1 MNNEKQKFLPWRR
14 WGVLGIIM
22 LGTFMAILDANIVN
36 VAMPHMMSSFGVDRN
51 KIEWVATGFML
62 TSASIMPFMGWVT
75 CRINYKIIYLGCL
88 GIFTI
93 ASGLCAFAWNYESLV
108 AARILQALGG
118 GAIQPIGMSIV
129 AELFEPHERGKALG
143 IWGMG
148 IMVAPAIGPT
158 LGGYLTDEF
167 GWRSIFSINLPIG
180 ILTLLL
186 GFFWMWPIHARTGR
200 RPFDI
205 AGYFFLVMFLV
216 GSLTALSN
224 GQEKGWDSDYIR
236 ICEAFAT
243 IGIVMFISIEL
254 AVKHPI
260 LNLNLFLIRN
270 YCLSVLLSVFRAV
283 GLFGSV
289 FLFPLFLQ
297 LVMGYTPIQAGMWMM
312 PNAIAVG
319 VMMPVA
325 GRLADKYSPKILTI
339 IGSIAVGSS
348 LIVFGNL
355 DPMSQWP
362 ILVLP
367 QIVRGIGLA
376 LLLSPLLAAALNAV
390 PRDELPMASSFLN
403 VSQNIG
409 GALGIA
415 LLNNHLTEAIHF
427 HAVRLGEA
435 LPPQSAECYRLAFKA
450 AAIKV
455 YRSPG
460 MLADVTMKTVL
471 TAEKMIYRNAQVL
484 GFNNSFFFGGLI
496 LLACIPLCFLLKPA
510 AHHVAGKSDAKMEI
524 ETENQ
529 IALSE

>member
-1 MNNEKQKFLPWRR
+1 MSEPAPKFPPWRR

-22 LGTFMAILDANIVN
+22 LGTFMAILDTNIVN

-62 TSASIMPFMGWVT
+62 TSASIMPFMGWAT
-75 CRINYKIIYLGCL
+75 CRLDYKFLYLGCL
-88 GIFTI
+88 AIFTF
-93 ASGLCAFAWNYESLV
+93 ASGLCAFAWNYESLI
-108 AARILQALGG
+108 AARVLQAIGG

-167 GWRSIFSINLPIG
+167 GWRTIFSINVPIG
-180 ILTLLL
+180 ILTLVMGYFL
-186 GFFWMWPIHARTGR
+186 MWAIYARTAR
-200 RPFDI
+200 RPFDL

-236 ICEAFAT
+236 VCEVFAAV
-243 IGIVMFISIEL
+243 GFVMFMSIEL
-254 AVKHPI
+254 SAAHPL
-260 LNLNLFLIRN
+260 LNLRLFLIRN
-270 YCLSVLLSVFRAV
+270 YFLTVLLSIFRSV

-297 LVMGYTPIQAGMWMM
+297 LVMGFTPIQAGMWMI
-312 PNAIAVG
+312 PNAVSVG
-319 VMMPVA
+319 LMMPVA
-325 GRLADKYSPKILTI
+325 GRLADRYSPKSLTV
-339 IGSIAVGSS
+339 VGCVTVGAS
-348 LIVFGNL
+348 LIFFGNL
-355 DPMSQWP
+355 DPLSQWP
-362 ILVLP
+362 MLVLP
-367 QIVRGIGLA
+367 QIVRGFGLA

-415 LLNNHLTEAIHF
+415 LLNNYLTESIHY

-435 LPPQSAECYRLAFKA
+435 LPPQSVEYFRLALRA

-455 YRSPG
+455 RKSPG
-460 MLADVTMKTVL
+460 ILADVTLKTAF
-471 TAEKMIYRNAQVL
+471 TAESAIFRNAQVL
-484 GFNNSFFFGGLI
+484 GFNNSFVFGGLI
-496 LLACIPLCFLLKPA
+496 LLAGIPLCFLLKPA
-510 AHHVAGKSDAKMEI
+510 AHHVAGGRARES
-524 ETENQ
+524 ETEN
-529 IALSE
+529 AMAVSE